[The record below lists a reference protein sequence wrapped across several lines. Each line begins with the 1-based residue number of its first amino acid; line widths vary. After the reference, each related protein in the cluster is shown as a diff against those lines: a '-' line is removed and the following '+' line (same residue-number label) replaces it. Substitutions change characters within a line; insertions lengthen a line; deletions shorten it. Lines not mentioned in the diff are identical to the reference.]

1 MAARSAVGR
10 LGAIVGCKHFKV
22 AREALGQY
30 DWLGGWVGGELGIN
44 LERRERGKRVGCEM
58 AGGNSIQFL
67 LLMGD

>member
-22 AREALGQY
+22 AREALDQY

-44 LERRERGKRVGCEM
+44 LERREREERE
-58 AGGNSIQFL
+58 
-67 LLMGD
+67 